1 MSEGKI
7 TKRELM
13 DLLDENYYTL
23 TSTGSDAAY
32 TIISEFGEGLFLP
45 NLEEWGITAVEFI
58 EAYNDMIDEWLED
71 GKMDI
76 PAMEWAKKNRES

>member
-23 TSTGSDAAY
+23 MTTGSEAAY
-32 TIISEFGEGLFLP
+32 AIIADFGQGNFLP
-45 NLEEWGITAVEFI
+45 NLEEWGIDAVEFI
-58 EAYNDMIDEWLED
+58 QAYNDLIDEWLED
-71 GKMDI
+71 GKMEI
-76 PAMEWAKKNRES
+76 PAMEWAKKKTES